1 MMYYPTFDLFD
12 DLFTSNSRND
22 FMKCDIVEK
31 DDKYQLS
38 MEMPGI
44 KKENIHMELKNGYL
58 KIGATTTEN
67 KEDKDSQGKVLRKER
82 FYGAYSRSFY
92 VGNNISQ

>member
-1 MMYYPTFDLFD
+1 MYYPTFDLFD

-58 KIGATTTEN
+58 KIGATTNEN
-67 KEDKDSQGKVLRKER
+67 KEDNEENSIKRRRLR
-82 FYGAYSRSFY
+82 FLIVWGL
-92 VGNNISQ
+92 

>member
-67 KEDKDSQGKVLRKER
+67 K
-82 FYGAYSRSFY
+82 
-92 VGNNISQ
+92 

>member
-31 DDKYQLS
+31 
-38 MEMPGI
+38 E
-44 KKENIHMELKNGYL
+44 
-58 KIGATTTEN
+58 
-67 KEDKDSQGKVLRKER
+67 
-82 FYGAYSRSFY
+82 
-92 VGNNISQ
+92 VGQ